1 MEHNRE
7 MGSQSQHGQYGQ
19 SGQSQYGQSGSQG
32 MEHNREM
39 GSQSQHGQ
47 YGQSGQSQYG
57 QSGQSQYGQSG
68 SQGMGS
74 QSQHSGSLNPEKEH
88 EGKCDPC
95 QRDFDKNIDQMV
107 KEGQST
113 SHKDR
118 DKKEHEVNGA
128 FRNSGEKNNK

>member
-7 MGSQSQHGQYGQ
+7 MGSRSQHGQYGQ
-19 SGQSQYGQSGSQG
+19 S
-32 MEHNREM
+32 E
-39 GSQSQHGQ
+39 
-47 YGQSGQSQYG
+47 SQYG

>member
-7 MGSQSQHGQYGQ
+7 KGSQSQHGQYGQSESQYGQ

-32 MEHNREM
+32 MEHNRET

-47 YGQSGQSQYG
+47 YGQSS
-57 QSGQSQYGQSG
+57 

-74 QSQHSGSLNPEKEH
+74 QSQHSGSLNPEKER

>member
-1 MEHNRE
+1 MNEQTMSG
-7 MGSQSQHGQYGQ
+7 MGQGQSQYGQ

-32 MEHNREM
+32 MEHNRET

-47 YGQSGQSQYG
+47 YGQSS
-57 QSGQSQYGQSG
+57 

-74 QSQHSGSLNPEKEH
+74 QSQHSGSLNPEKER